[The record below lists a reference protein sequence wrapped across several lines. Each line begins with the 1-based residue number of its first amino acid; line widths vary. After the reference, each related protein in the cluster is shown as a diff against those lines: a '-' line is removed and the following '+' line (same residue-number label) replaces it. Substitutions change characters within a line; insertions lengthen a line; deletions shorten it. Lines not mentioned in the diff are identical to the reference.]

1 MTCLYLEQKWHEN
14 LKTQMFWDNACLN
27 RSGQI
32 IIFHQRRFPW
42 IEGSH
47 FPSKK
52 LPFAGPKHVWGR
64 YILTK
69 LIDFQPFQ
77 KLSHHSPV
85 VFVKVEV
92 IWTHQWHF
100 RRIVTY
106 DLHLGKQNVFEE
118 TGFQKKQTTSLHS
131 LAFSMLLF
139 AFSMLKKTP
148 KSSV

>member
-1 MTCLYLEQKWHEN
+1 MTCLYLERKWHEN

-118 TGFQKKQTTSLHS
+118 TGFQKKTNHIT
-131 LAFSMLLF
+131 AFIGF
-139 AFSMLKKTP
+139 FDVVVCFFDVEENTQK
-148 KSSV
+148 